1 MQNAECRMQNYLPK
15 GFKIGDDEI
24 IFVRGEG
31 AKAEH
36 TLAYVSISAT
46 EALVQKE
53 LIRTILP

>member
-1 MQNAECRMQNYLPK
+1 MQNYLPK
-15 GFKIGDDEI
+15 SFKIGDDEI